1 MQDTDDMTV
10 AVVLNR
16 QTQKAASFK
25 GDDTEKRRLIFF
37 GGEFD
42 AGGNRVM
49 WLTANDAMRERGL
62 GTVVSPANRDS
73 GQEGEVSELD
83 PGVVISR
90 CSGEE
95 AVEAINRKIATADD
109 FLLVRGFQLWP
120 KGAAAM
126 QVSEAQ
132 AFKGLSVA
140 EGALQAEIDLGRM
153 EEVPGLS
160 KEIWQQLLALAT
172 PGDDKDAP
180 VELGVSAWQASAPA
194 PLPHP
199 SSETAWVL
207 LSLDRQRECHGCLPP
222 PRSDEVCI
230 ATWPK
235 RKRSSKAPAA
245 DPNCS
250 LCVQTLGGFCLLAQL

>member
-1 MQDTDDMTV
+1 MTRRVCAPHEWLQFLHKALLLVVQDTDDMTV

-73 GQEGEVSELD
+73 GQEGEVSELG

-140 EGALQAEIDLGRM
+140 EGGLQAEIDLGRM

-194 PLPHP
+194 VEGGSDLVQAVVDEGVQPTLEERAALGDEALNEYVQFFF
-199 SSETAWVL
+199 STA
-207 LSLDRQRECHGCLPP
+207 D
-222 PRSDEVCI
+222 
-230 ATWPK
+230 
-235 RKRSSKAPAA
+235 
-245 DPNCS
+245 N
-250 LCVQTLGGFCLLAQL
+250 

>member
-1 MQDTDDMTV
+1 MTRVCVPEWLQFLHKALLLVVQDTDDMTV

-120 KGAAAM
+120 KGVAAM

-140 EGALQAEIDLGRM
+140 EGGLQAEIDLGRM

-194 PLPHP
+194 V
-199 SSETAWVL
+199 E
-207 LSLDRQRECHGCLPP
+207 GG
-222 PRSDEVCI
+222 DEVVQ
-230 ATWPK
+230 AVVDEGVQPSLK
-235 RKRSSKAPAA
+235 DRAA
-245 DPNCS
+245 LGDEALNEY
-250 LCVQTLGGFCLLAQL
+250 VQFFFSTADN

>member
-1 MQDTDDMTV
+1 MD
-10 AVVLNR
+10 L
-16 QTQKAASFK
+16 
-25 GDDTEKRRLIFF
+25 
-37 GGEFD
+37 
-42 AGGNRVM
+42 
-49 WLTANDAMRERGL
+49 
-62 GTVVSPANRDS
+62 
-73 GQEGEVSELD
+73 GEVAAACVGEVGDACVEEVLLR
-83 PGVVISR
+83 PHVLAHTQLGRVLEEAAGPRVARAGLSR
-90 CSGEE
+90 EE

-140 EGALQAEIDLGRM
+140 EGGLQAEIDLGRM

-194 PLPHP
+194 V
-199 SSETAWVL
+199 E
-207 LSLDRQRECHGCLPP
+207 GG
-222 PRSDEVCI
+222 DEVVQ
-230 ATWPK
+230 AVVDEGVQPSLK
-235 RKRSSKAPAA
+235 ERAA
-245 DPNCS
+245 LGDEALNEY
-250 LCVQTLGGFCLLAQL
+250 VQFFFSTADN